1 VYTFGIAKAD
11 KTGARYPAWWV
22 STTYFAEGFPYA
34 IVNNVAE
41 VLFKELGASLQAI
54 GLTAIFHLPWNLK
67 FLWAP
72 LLDHYETKRRFM
84 LACEWGVIALLVALL
99 VFGNGVSLWLASI
112 LFILLAFISATHD
125 MAIDAY
131 YLEALDRDEQARFV
145 GLRAAAYRGAVV
157 LASGPLLVVA
167 DQVGWRAT
175 WAASITVMVVVLGYH
190 WTYLPD
196 QERRQDPLRN
206 WVMSLLQPRVA
217 IAFGLLAAILLLEIW
232 VPMLR
237 TVAAEIRAPIQ
248 RIPALAGLDVADW
261 VGLTL
266 LLVMTAALLSLT
278 RLRTMLARSES
289 RYSIAFLH
297 LLERPQMNR
306 ALVFIVLFRTGESF
320 LMKMRQPFLRDE
332 CAMDLTTYGLVN
344 GTLGFLATL
353 VATLLGGWL
362 IARHGLRRWLWP
374 LVLAQNIPNL
384 LYVLVAASPNPAEL
398 GTFVVGAVVIVEDF
412 GAGLG
417 TAVFMVYLLRCC
429 DPRHK
434 ATSMAVL
441 TAIMSIG
448 FTIAG
453 MASGFLVGALGG
465 FASYFTF
472 TFIATVPS
480 MLMIPF
486 VPFMESEPPQAPEAP
501 SPPDR

>member
-1 VYTFGIAKAD
+1 MYTFGIAKDD

-22 STTYFAEGFPYA
+22 SSTYFAEGFPYA
-34 IVNNVAE
+34 VVNNVAE

-84 LACEWGVIALLVALL
+84 LACEWAVIAILGALF
-99 VFGNGVSLWLASI
+99 VFGDGIHLWVASI
-112 LFILLAFISATHD
+112 LFVLLAFVSATHD
-125 MAIDAY
+125 IAIDGF
-131 YLEALDRDEQARFV
+131 YLEALDRDEQSRFV
-145 GLRAAAYRGAVV
+145 GLRAAAYRGAVL
-157 LASGPLLVVA
+157 LATGPLLVLA
-167 DQVGWRAT
+167 HQVGWRAT
-175 WAASITVMVVVLGYH
+175 WAACLLVMVVLLAYH
-190 WTYLPD
+190 WAFLPD
-196 QERRQDPLRN
+196 TERRHDPLRK
-206 WVMSLLQPRVA
+206 WVASLVRPRVA
-217 IAFGLLAAILLLEIW
+217 IAVAIIVGVLVLEVW
-232 VPMLR
+232 VPVLR
-237 TVAAEIRAPIQ
+237 SFGAAIRAPIA
-248 RIPALAGLDVADW
+248 RVPALADLELADW
-261 VGLTL
+261 VGMTL
-266 LLVMTAALLSLT
+266 LAIMAIALLSLG
-278 RLRTMLARSES
+278 RLRAMLSRSES
-289 RYSIAFLH
+289 RYAIAFLH
-297 LLERPQMNR
+297 LLDQPQMSR

-320 LMKMRQPFLRDE
+320 LMKMRLPFLRDE
-332 CAMDLTTYGLVN
+332 CGMDLTTYGVVN

-353 VATLLGGWL
+353 LATLVGGWL
-362 IARHGLRRWLWP
+362 ISRHGLKRWLWP
-374 LVLAQNIPNL
+374 MVLAQNLPNL
-384 LYVLVAASPNPAEL
+384 LYVLVAAAPNPAEL
-398 GTFVVGAVVIVEDF
+398 GTFVVGSVVIVEDI

-434 ATSMAVL
+434 ATHMAVL

-472 TFIATVPS
+472 TFLATVPS

-486 VPFMESEPPQAPEAP
+486 VPFLDTPPSETPPE
-501 SPPDR
+501 R